1 MKTCFVILQAS
12 TTNSE
17 SKNNADDLFEL
28 ILEPALEKF
37 DYEVTRTV
45 HNTTNNLITEN
56 VVDMVQSSDLC
67 IIDISGN
74 SPEIFYQFGR
84 RHESGRPFI
93 LMLPKNQKVSFDVK
107 NITIAYYDLSDA
119 RKIKDSMGS
128 LRGVIKDVEEYGNRS
143 NPRASMADIVSTLT
157 RIEKKIDTINTSR
170 SVDQEPVQ
178 SATSSG
184 SPALIFY
191 DALKKND
198 FPAAVNALKRFM
210 QISPDVNLHLDM
222 ASMLVES
229 YEPTAVPIVRS
240 ILDNDFDQLQP
251 SKLSIALHGLYTFYV
266 GALAI
271 EKESGYLVE
280 QTTRALEKSPISDKD
295 KAALYNVLASVSYS
309 LKDDEKSLKFQEY
322 TIELNPTEPAYYY
335 NIATLYRELKMED
348 ELLNSLNSLVSIYK
362 SKDPGKE
369 KINFKYLDWA
379 RGIYSDR
386 GDTAKVKEIDQIIT
400 KSKMYPENVVVN
412 F

>member
-1 MKTCFVILQAS
+1 MKTCLVILQTS
-12 TTNSE
+12 TTNPE
-17 SKNNADDLFEL
+17 LKNNADDLFEL
-28 ILEPALEKF
+28 IIEPALEKF
-37 DYEVTRTV
+37 DYQVTRMS
-45 HNTTNNLITEN
+45 HDTTDNLMTEEI
-56 VVDMVQSSDLC
+56 VDRVQSSDLC
-67 IIDISGN
+67 IIDVSGT
-74 SPEIFYQFGR
+74 SPGIFYQFGR
-84 RHESGRPFI
+84 RHQTGMPFI
-93 LMLPKNQKVSFDVK
+93 LMLPKNQKFSFDVAGTR
-107 NITIAYYDLSDA
+107 IVYYDFSDA
-119 RKIKDSMGS
+119 RKIKDCMVS
-128 LRGVIKDVEEYGNRS
+128 LRGAIKEFEEYGFQS
-143 NPRASMADIVSTLT
+143 NPKASMEDIVSTLT
-157 RIEKKIDTINTSR
+157 RIEKKIDALNISK

-240 ILDNDFDQLQP
+240 ILDNNFDQLQP

-309 LKDDEKSLKFQEY
+309 LKDDERSLKFQEY

-348 ELLNSLNSLVSIYK
+348 ELLKSLNSLVTIYK

-386 GDTAKVKEIDQIIT
+386 GETTAVKEIDQIIA
-400 KSKMYPENVVVN
+400 KSKMYPENAVVDY
-412 F
+412 